1 MSGVTD
7 FPDEEARVPA
17 RKPARASESGGG
29 DEGGGGIAIHL
40 PRLPLGQRITKFYHD
55 VILEMKKVAWPVRTQ
70 VWSTTVV
77 VVIAVIFFGFYLF
90 GCDTL
95 FNQFFKFLEKT
106 INKR

>member
-7 FPDEEARVPA
+7 FPEEEARSVA
-17 RKPARASESGGG
+17 RTSRESGGGG
-29 DEGGGGIAIHL
+29 DEGGISVHL
-40 PRLPLGQRITKFYHD
+40 PKLPWGQRITKFYHD
-55 VILEMKKVAWPVRTQ
+55 VILEMKKVAWPARTQ

-77 VVIAVIFFGFYLF
+77 VFIAVVFFGFYLF
-90 GCDTL
+90 GCDYT

>member
-7 FPDEEARVPA
+7 FPEE
-17 RKPARASESGGG
+17 ESRSA
-29 DEGGGGIAIHL
+29 ESKGISVRL
-40 PRLPLGQRITKFYHD
+40 PRLPLGQRIAKFYHD
-55 VILEMKKVAWPVRTQ
+55 VISEMRKVAWPARTQ

-95 FNQFFKFLEKT
+95 FNQFFKLLEKT

>member
-7 FPDEEARVPA
+7 FPDEESRSA
-17 RKPARASESGGG
+17 ESK
-29 DEGGGGIAIHL
+29 GISVRFSKL
-40 PRLPLGQRITKFYHD
+40 PNGQRIAKFYRD
-55 VILEMKKVAWPVRTQ
+55 VILEMKKVAWPARTQ

-95 FNQFFKFLEKT
+95 FNQFFKLLEKT